1 MDKKDRKNRNKKIIV
16 IGLRTLTV
24 LCVVGLFGFLIY
36 RIHVLENR
44 QQQYASEIKGLTS
57 ELGLS
62 AGNQG
67 FTVSWAGKTWATYG
81 DSITQNGGW
90 QDYITEYF
98 GFARH
103 DNCGIGSSTFI
114 QSDLVWYANP
124 DGTYNSR
131 YGFLGV
137 TEAPEGTT
145 EHEAYLCSEDRI
157 QTQLDPDLDL
167 VLIMGGTNDAGI
179 TVSAPL
185 GDLSYPYDETTF
197 MGAVASTVVKIQE
210 QCPHAIIVLAS
221 PLSGRGPED
230 EEGMY
235 EDQTEPEYNSL
246 GLTTEDYARAM
257 EEVAE
262 YLSIPYIDVFGSTG
276 INSFNRT
283 QYISDIVHPNE
294 EGMKAIARVVI
305 GALDDLKPI
314 TEME

>member
-1 MDKKDRKNRNKKIIV
+1 MDKKDRKNRNKKIIG
-16 IGLRTLTV
+16 IGLRTLAV

-221 PLSGRGPED
+221 PLSGSCLLYTSGAICID
-230 EEGMY
+230 NHADLCAGISGGY
-235 EDQTEPEYNSL
+235 CQTECLERTDADRQKKIYRL
-246 GLTTEDYARAM
+246 G
-257 EEVAE
+257 
-262 YLSIPYIDVFGSTG
+262 G
-276 INSFNRT
+276 NRT
-283 QYISDIVHPNE
+283 L
-294 EGMKAIARVVI
+294 A
-305 GALDDLKPI
+305 DDFAGLFAVWRSSLPGGHGL
-314 TEME
+314 